1 MQAEIYPDLSG
12 RGEITLFWIAEVN
25 MYIIAKK
32 YLDNF
37 WEYLFLKKFVVI
49 FVANSWQFL

>member
-1 MQAEIYPDLSG
+1 
-12 RGEITLFWIAEVN
+12 

-37 WEYLFLKKFVVI
+37 GEYLFLKKFVVI